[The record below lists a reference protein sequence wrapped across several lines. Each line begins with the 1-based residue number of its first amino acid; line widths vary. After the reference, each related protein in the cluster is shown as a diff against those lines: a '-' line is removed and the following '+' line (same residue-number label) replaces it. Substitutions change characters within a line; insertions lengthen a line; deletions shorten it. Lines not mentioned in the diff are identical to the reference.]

1 MRKSLSLVP
10 ALSIL
15 ALSSIAFGH
24 GVQIQLTYDAAGNR
38 LITREVVRTSA
49 PNVASVTNEK
59 RIYVMPVLATTLNV
73 SGNPTL
79 FHYTRPAADRN
90 ASGNPAF
97 PSGPGLT
104 WAYEVVDPTVASP
117 VTQIPGTGFALRN
130 SSTLVNLGGSNF
142 SYTPLSPLNVWS
154 GSAWVD
160 PGTESI
166 QFLSGD
172 GTNPAAQTPAVT
184 LSGSAPSGA
193 LNFGAINANPATLP
207 GAASRPHNSATFRM
221 LNNGQTDL
229 PGDPGVYLF
238 SLRVATTALS
248 PTGSPINPAD
258 PIYFVLA
265 NGVSLESAALVASD
279 FAATNDIAYSFIQ
292 VVPEPTTLALLT
304 APALLMTRRRR

>member
-1 MRKSLSLVP
+1 MRQSLTLGP
-10 ALSIL
+10 ALSLL
-15 ALSSIAFGH
+15 ALSSMTFGH

-38 LITREVVRTSA
+38 IVTREVVRTSA

-59 RIYVMPVLATTLNV
+59 RIYVMPVLPTTLSV

-90 ASGNPAF
+90 ASGAPAF

-130 SSTLVNLGGSNF
+130 ATSLVNLGGTNF

-172 GTNPAAQTPAVT
+172 GTNPATQSPAVT
-184 LSGSAPSGA
+184 LGGASSSGA
-193 LNFGAINANPATLP
+193 LNFSAINGNPATLP
-207 GAASRPHNSATFRM
+207 SAAARPHNSATFRM
-221 LNNGQTDL
+221 LNNGQTSL
-229 PGDPGVYLF
+229 PADPGVYLF
-238 SLRVATTALS
+238 SARVATTALS
-248 PTGSPINPAD
+248 PTGGSINPAH

-265 NGVSLESAALVASD
+265 SGVSLESAALVASD
-279 FAATNDIAYSFIQ
+279 FASANNISSSFIQ
-292 VVPEPTTLALLT
+292 VVPEPSTLALLA
-304 APALLMTRRRR
+304 APALLMKRRRQ